1 MGDVLMWVP
10 SDWVADGLAGLAG
23 VDVEVVGFGRDMGET
38 GDIGDVPVPA
48 SVADV
53 EFYVPSFFPSP
64 ASSAVLGQMPAL
76 RVVQALTAGVDWI
89 RPHVPPSA
97 ALCNAR
103 GAHDASTAEW
113 VVAATLGALRS
124 FPLFS
129 AEQAADRWAYQGT
142 DQLAT
147 KNVLIVGYGAIGAA
161 VEQRLAGFEVT
172 VKRVARRPRPA
183 AGGAGEVAGLDD
195 LPSLLP
201 EADVV
206 VLLVPYTAETK
217 AMAGRDFLA
226 QMKDGALLVNAAR
239 GAVVDTAALVAEVAS
254 GRLRAALDVTDPE
267 PLPPGHA
274 LWSLPGV
281 FITPHVAASTP
292 VSRQRAARLVRE
304 QAEAY
309 LRGEPLRN
317 VISGAY

>member
-1 MGDVLMWVP
+1 MWVP

-23 VDVEVVGFGRDMGET
+23 VDVEVVGFGRDTGET

-113 VVAATLGALRS
+113 VVAATLAALRS

-183 AGGAGEVAGLDD
+183 AGGAGAVAGLDD

-217 AMAGRDFLA
+217 ALAGRDFLA
-226 QMKDGALLVNAAR
+226 RMKDGALLVNAAR

-281 FITPHVAASTP
+281 FITPHVAGSTP
-292 VSRQRAARLVRE
+292 VSRQRAARSSASTGR
-304 QAEAY
+304 
-309 LRGEPLRN
+309 
-317 VISGAY
+317 S